1 MPLHYFAAGV
11 VTCLVTQ
18 MKAFAKRL
26 RIPIKNIVMSA
37 NFLWRIEQHGRR
49 PYVSQPIGF
58 DIDIDVGS
66 DAPVDDIK
74 RLIEASK
81 KGCFAEQA
89 LTLPCE
95 IGHRLKVGDDWVE
108 V

>member
-1 MPLHYFAAGV
+1 LIAA
-11 VTCLVTQ
+11 
-18 MKAFAKRL
+18 A
-26 RIPIKNIVMSA
+26 
-37 NFLWRIEQHGRR
+37 
-49 PYVSQPIGF
+49 
-58 DIDIDVGS
+58 
-66 DAPVDDIK
+66 
-74 RLIEASK
+74 K